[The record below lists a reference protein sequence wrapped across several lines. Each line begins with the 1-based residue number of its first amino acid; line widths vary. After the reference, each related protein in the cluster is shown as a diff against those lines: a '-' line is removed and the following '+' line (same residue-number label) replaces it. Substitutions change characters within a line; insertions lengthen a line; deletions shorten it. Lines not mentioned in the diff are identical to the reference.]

1 MLAFYDKWLGNV
13 EADFWL
19 LFFLLFFLVFM
30 VRVSSGKRLTSC

>member
-13 EADFWL
+13 KADFWL